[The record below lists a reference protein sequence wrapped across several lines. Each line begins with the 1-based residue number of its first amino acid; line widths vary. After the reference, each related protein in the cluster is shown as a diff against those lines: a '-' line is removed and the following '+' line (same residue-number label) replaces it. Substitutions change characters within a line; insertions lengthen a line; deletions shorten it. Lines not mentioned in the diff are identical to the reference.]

1 MKMSL
6 LINMKMPSI
15 VGIFIFISRENV
27 MLSSVE
33 HEKRLITSGSG
44 FFPQN
49 FKFPPF
55 IFYILFQH
63 ENQLVAGPFPGI
75 ETYPLCTRTVTR

>member
-1 MKMSL
+1 
-6 LINMKMPSI
+6 
-15 VGIFIFISRENV
+15 

-63 ENQLVAGPFPGI
+63 ENQSWWQDPSLAQKQIHYVP
-75 ETYPLCTRTVTR
+75 EQ